1 MGEYELIDHT
11 ADIGIKLKARD
22 LSSLF
27 VNSAAAM
34 FDVIA
39 PKKKTRKPF
48 QGKNFI
54 IHLEEDSLD
63 ELFMAWLR
71 ELLSL
76 ADCEDVIFTEFII
89 TQLTETEL
97 KANVTGSQRS
107 HFHVIREIK
116 AVTYHD
122 LKVGQTGGM
131 FKAEV
136 IFDV

>member
-11 ADIGIKLKARD
+11 ADIGIKLKAKD

-48 QGKNFI
+48 KGKNFE
-54 IHLEEDSLD
+54 IHLKEESLD
-63 ELFMAWLR
+63 ELFIAWLR

-76 ADCEDVIFTEFII
+76 SDCEDVIFTKFAVEH
-89 TQLTETEL
+89 LAETEL
-97 KANVTGSQRS
+97 KAMVTGLKRS
-107 HFHVIREIK
+107 HFHIIREIK

-122 LKVGQTGGM
+122 LKVGRAGAM

>member
-11 ADIGIKLKARD
+11 ADIGIKLKAKD

-39 PKKKTRKPF
+39 KKKTKKF
-48 QGKNFI
+48 LKGKNFE
-54 IHLEEDSLD
+54 IHLKEESLD

-76 ADCEDVIFTEFII
+76 ADCEDVIFTKFAVEH
-89 TQLTETEL
+89 LAETEI
-97 KANVTGSQRS
+97 KALVTGLKRS
-107 HFHVIREIK
+107 HFHIIREIK

-122 LKVGQTGGM
+122 LKIGRVDGI
-131 FKAEV
+131 FRAEV